1 MKRMLFQVAAATIVG
16 VGCAFAQTVSVKSPN
31 GVNEIRLMTE
41 PTLSYAVYHAGLERV
56 ALHTCRIE
64 EERKGGEQLHCDC
77 GGYECRPYFIR

>member
-31 GVNEIRLMTE
+31 GENEIRLMTE

-56 ALHTCRIE
+56 APTPIALTIE
-64 EERKGGEQLHCDC
+64 GVGTLGGTTTKV
-77 GGYECRPYFIR
+77 